1 MKDFLGVLGEN
12 FGLAGVVLLLNR
24 RDKRNSCSFVT
35 RVDRLM
41 LRSRVTYSEGGTH
54 KETLCP
60 QSKAKVMN
68 KRQGDKITTR

>member
-24 RDKRNSCSFVT
+24 RDKRYSCSFVT

-41 LRSRVTYSEGGTH
+41 LRSRVTYSEGGT
-54 KETLCP
+54 
-60 QSKAKVMN
+60 
-68 KRQGDKITTR
+68 RDKGTRSQLDELWIYKTDTVIV